1 MAMLAR
7 SAHGELLVGLS
18 RAQVRPVPDGL
29 ASKLVTAGRF
39 GGLAVRSTADCPF
52 AGAGSD
58 LRIRLVVPNDYIEQ
72 FSELPSPAL
81 DDWVARE
88 VSGPLSR
95 GYPIDSIQ
103 LGVTPLAAEYAARFG
118 DSLPAASK
126 NLAERVNP
134 LGVGVTVSVGL
145 DDLSASYP
153 PSAGRFGIDAA
164 PVLERTLPSAA
175 GLSLDAYPFLLAL
188 GATDPATVAFL
199 ALEPTAQ
206 GFWDD
211 GGGLWYADAL
221 SSVHD
226 AAVYALEGLGFG
238 DLPVSLTTGWPTDGA
253 AGATARRTA
262 TFLEGAARW
271 TAGGE
276 GSPKRP
282 GANMSLVFREL
293 LDEDTAELT
302 EDAPWSRRWG
312 IYDSAASS
320 KLNVSAVGTYA
331 LVPGVDYETV
341 DRTFCVVRSEAPD
354 DALLSGLSF
363 ACNAT
368 DCTSIQKDASC
379 YSPPSLRRHATIAYN
394 GFFQDRG
401 QDASACDFGGT
412 KVARPEQPREAC
424 GIPTPASARATT
436 VASATGHPITASRV
450 AKTRPVEG
458 HAGVP
463 TPQQSERDE
472 GCDTRTT

>member
-1 MAMLAR
+1 
-7 SAHGELLVGLS
+7 VGLS
-18 RAQVRPVPDGL
+18 RAQVRPVPDSL
-29 ASKLVTAGRF
+29 ASKLVAAGRF

-72 FSELPSPAL
+72 FAELPSPAL
-81 DDWVARE
+81 DDWVSRE

-103 LGVTPLAAEYAARFG
+103 LGVTPLAAQYAARFG
-118 DSLPAASK
+118 DSLPAAAK
-126 NLAERVNP
+126 NLAERVNS

-145 DDLSASYP
+145 DDMSASYP
-153 PSAGRFGIDAA
+153 PSAGRFGTEVA
-164 PVLERTLPSAA
+164 PVLDRTLPSAA
-175 GLSLDAYPFLLAL
+175 GLSLDAYPFLLAP

-199 ALEPTAQ
+199 ALDPTAQ

-211 GGGLWYADAL
+211 GSGLWYADAL
-221 SSVHD
+221 SSFHD

-253 AGATARRTA
+253 AGATVRRTA

-282 GANMSLVFREL
+282 GANMSLVFRKL

-312 IYDSAASS
+312 IYDSTASS
-320 KLNVSAVGTYA
+320 KVNVSAVGTYA
-331 LVPGVDYETV
+331 LVPDVDYETA
-341 DRTFCVVRSEAPD
+341 DRTFCVARSEAPD
-354 DALLSGLSF
+354 DALLCGLSF

-368 DCTSIQKDASC
+368 DCTSIQKNASC
-379 YSPPSLRRHATIAYN
+379 FSPPSLKRHATIAYN
-394 GFFQDRG
+394 GFFQDKG

-412 KVARPEQPREAC
+412 AKLTQT
-424 GIPTPASARATT
+424 IPYQTDPDCSLQL
-436 VASATGHPITASRV
+436 
-450 AKTRPVEG
+450 
-458 HAGVP
+458 GVRLLD
-463 TPQQSERDE
+463 SS
-472 GCDTRTT
+472 GSFVSMSKILSVLVMMIYVILKAA